1 MASQINY
8 HLFLY
13 NVLCNLVP
21 TYGCIPLSTSNDI
34 VAYCLVDFRLLA
46 VCVSVLCLVCYGN
59 SEFTCNDLSVIRL
72 FWIINLKFDSL
83 ALALSPCSIDVDN

>member
-1 MASQINY
+1 MAVFLSL
-8 HLFLY
+8 HLS
-13 NVLCNLVP
+13 
-21 TYGCIPLSTSNDI
+21 LSASTISDI
-34 VAYCLVDFRLLA
+34 VAYYLIGFWLLA
-46 VCVSVLCLVCYGN
+46 VCVSDLCLVCYGN